1 MQNQSSAHAT
11 FPPSSRDTSSDWF
24 RSLSAFVVHVV
35 ASVVRL
41 VLVEQQSREKRS
53 YFLNGVVFF
62 YLSTKTLATTEETK
76 LYLNGLN
83 P

>member
-11 FPPSSRDTSSDWF
+11 FPRFSRDTSSDWF

-53 YFLNGVVFF
+53 YFLNGVFF

-76 LYLNGLN
+76 LYLNGRN